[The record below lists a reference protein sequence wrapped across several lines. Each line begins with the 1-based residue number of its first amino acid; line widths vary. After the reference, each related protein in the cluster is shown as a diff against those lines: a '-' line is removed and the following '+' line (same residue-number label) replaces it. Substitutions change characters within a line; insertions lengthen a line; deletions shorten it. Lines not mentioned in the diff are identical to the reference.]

1 MFVSPKTQNT
11 CVDDILPQIRE
22 QLAQSK
28 VIETDLAKPLFDSLL
43 RVALGTFSADRDH
56 SEEKVEKV

>member
-1 MFVSPKTQNT
+1 M
-11 CVDDILPQIRE
+11 DDILLEIRE

-43 RVALGTFSADRDH
+43 HVALGTFSADLDH
-56 SEEKVEKV
+56 SEEKIEKV

>member
-1 MFVSPKTQNT
+1 MLFSPKTQNT
-11 CVDDILPQIRE
+11 CVDDILLEIRE

-43 RVALGTFSADRDH
+43 RVALGTFSADLDH
-56 SEEKVEKV
+56 SEEKIEKV